1 MVHLRIW
8 PEHEIV
14 VCDPHLARELL
25 VKHRDA
31 HVRWARN
38 TRVFGHMLGESV
50 FVAEGATW
58 QRKRSALVP
67 SFSAKAVES
76 FVETIAAATDR
87 ALSQWPAT
95 VIADRSSAAPDWP
108 IESAIT
114 SLTMDVI
121 LQLLFSSNVGEDAP
135 AAERAVHTCLEAA
148 NAELFWPAS
157 WPDWMPWKREKRRA
171 LAALRHLVDRHIA
184 QRLSRPDVEWPQ
196 DLLTRLLQLHRSD
209 AIGWPLEAVRDECLT
224 IFVAGHETTA
234 ATLTWWAW
242 CMASNPGKQTLA
254 RTEIRERLG
263 DRAPDAAALGDL
275 AYLRQTIEET
285 LRLHPAAPLLLT
297 RRMIQAVDLGPWRVP
312 ARTLVLI
319 PVQLMH
325 HDPRWFPDPMAF
337 RPERFGPDAPAIPRG
352 AWMPFGAGPRV
363 CLGQH
368 LAMTEMAVIAAR
380 LLQRFELSVPAGVEA
395 PEPVLAISLR
405 PKSTL
410 RLRVQ
415 ATANSN

>member
-1 MVHLRIW
+1 MIHLRIW

-31 HVRWARN
+31 HVRWERN

-67 SFSAKAVES
+67 SFSAKAVQS

-87 ALSQWPAT
+87 ALSQWPA
-95 VIADRSSAAPDWP
+95 IGSGDRTAGGADWP

-114 SLTMDVI
+114 SLAMDVI
-121 LQLLFSSNVGEDAP
+121 LQLLFSSTVGEDAP
-135 AAERAVHTCLEAA
+135 EAERAVHACLEAA

-157 WPDWMPWKREKRRA
+157 WPDWMPWKREKRHG
-171 LAALRHLVDRHIA
+171 LATLRTLVDRHIA
-184 QRLSRPDVEWPQ
+184 QRLSRPDDQWPQ
-196 DLLTRLLQLHRSD
+196 DLLTRLLQLHRAD
-209 AIGWPLEAVRDECLT
+209 AAGWPLEAVRDECLT

-242 CMASNPGKQTLA
+242 CMASNPEAQATARAEVRDRLA
-254 RTEIRERLG
+254 
-263 DRAPDAAALGDL
+263 DRAPDADDL
-275 AYLRQTIEET
+275 AGLHYLRQTIEET

-297 RRMIQAVDLGPWRVP
+297 RRMIQSVDLGPWHVP
-312 ARTLVLI
+312 ARTLVLV
-319 PVQLMH
+319 PLQLMH
-325 HDPRWFPDPMAF
+325 HDPRWFPDPLAF
-337 RPERFGPDAPAIPRG
+337 RPERFGPDAPAVPRG
-352 AWMPFGAGPRV
+352 AWTPFGAGPRV

-368 LAMTEMAVIAAR
+368 LAMTEMTVIAAR
-380 LLQRFELSVPAGVEA
+380 LLRRFELSVPAGA
-395 PEPVLAISLR
+395 ASPEPVLAISLR
-405 PKSTL
+405 PKSAL
-410 RLRVQ
+410 RLRVK
-415 ATANSN
+415 ATAP